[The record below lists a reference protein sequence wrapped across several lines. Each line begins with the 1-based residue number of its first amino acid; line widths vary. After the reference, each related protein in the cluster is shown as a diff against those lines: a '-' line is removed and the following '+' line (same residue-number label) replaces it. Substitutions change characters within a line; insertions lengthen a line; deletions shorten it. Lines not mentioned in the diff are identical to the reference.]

1 MSEQYNELW
10 DEAENNDDQ
19 GSQQQPSGGQLRDFA
34 ERTQAKNKELTDEV
48 NKLRGQ
54 IRRSE
59 LSGALTEAGYDP
71 AVIGLVPDSVTDKD
85 GMNSWLEANGSFLN
99 KTATPAQE
107 PAEEEAATP
116 ETTLTDEERAAID
129 ATSGAPTGVPPSAS
143 VSDLDRLN
151 QAKSRDEYWQ
161 IMNEI
166 QRNPQG

>member
-10 DEAENNDDQ
+10 DDTEQETNQ
-19 GSQQQPSGGQLRDFA
+19 TEQQPSGGQLRDFA
-34 ERTQAKNKELTDEV
+34 ERTQAKNRELVDEV

-85 GMNSWLEANGSFLN
+85 GMNSWLEANGAFLN
-99 KTATPAQE
+99 KAGTPAAQE

-116 ETTLTDEERAAID
+116 ETTITDEERAAID
-129 ATSGAPTGVPPSAS
+129 ATSGAPAGVPPSAS

-161 IMNEI
+161 IMHEI
-166 QRNPQG
+166 QRNPS